1 MLSFSQQSKKY
12 LQFFQ
17 IKSINS
23 YLIYKFYAQLQPT
36 KESNIIIIEK
46 NIRNFITLINGI

>member
-1 MLSFSQQSKKY
+1 MLSSSREDKKY

-23 YLIYKFYAQLQPT
+23 YLIYKFHAQFQPT
-36 KESNIIIIEK
+36 KESNIITIEK
-46 NIRNFITLINGI
+46 NIRNFITLINGL